1 VLKSREQRGLLTAAM
16 EPLHGSRRLAA
27 MARYYFDIES
37 GTSHRDEVGETLKDD
52 RAAWREAMRRACEI
66 EDVLAPGGSWR
77 MTVRKEKNTVF
88 RVSVDTDW
96 PMEGEKDDSR
106 VCGAK
111 TEGQTGGQ
119 PD

>member
-1 VLKSREQRGLLTAAM
+1 MT
-16 EPLHGSRRLAA
+16 
-27 MARYYFDIES
+27 RYYFDIES

-52 RAAWREAMRRACEI
+52 RAALREAMRRACEI

-88 RVSVDTDW
+88 RVFVDTDW